1 MTQMTRVIGPGGNPL
16 RWKYRPKRATVSALS
31 HGWSI
36 LEHRGIAGCAIVAA
50 GVATNS
56 EVRSSAGQPDEE
68 GVVKPVEVVHE
79 IPTKEA
85 KENSGVK
92 QD

>member
-1 MTQMTRVIGPGGNPL
+1 MTQMTRVVGPGGNPL

-56 EVRSSAGQPDEE
+56 EVRSSAGLSVRHVGGSAGMSPRRLL
-68 GVVKPVEVVHE
+68 VVRLCL
-79 IPTKEA
+79 
-85 KENSGVK
+85 SSSFL
-92 QD
+92 D